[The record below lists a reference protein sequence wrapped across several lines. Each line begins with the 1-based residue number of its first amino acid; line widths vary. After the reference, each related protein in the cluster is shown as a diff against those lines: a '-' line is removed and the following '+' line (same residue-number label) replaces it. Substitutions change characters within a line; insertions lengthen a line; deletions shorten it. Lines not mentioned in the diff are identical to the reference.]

1 MSDIEAYN
9 TSVIESLIDLSKLQE
24 SLGYTFNDNRNLVQS
39 LVHRSYLN
47 DRDHLPQI
55 TEHNERLEFLG
66 DAVLELVVTDYL
78 YGKLQ
83 EDEGVMTSLRS
94 SLVNYKIIG
103 EVGQKLG
110 LDEMI
115 LLSRGEKEE
124 LGKARLSIVA
134 DCVEAVIGAMYIDG
148 GIQPCI
154 DFIHRFILIFL
165 PDIVANQTYK
175 DHKTMLQEYC
185 QKHTKITPHY
195 RVIATEGKDH
205 EKTFTIGLWIG
216 VEKISEGVGRSK
228 QDAETAAAEKG
239 LEVLKVRYGALVS
252 N

>member
-1 MSDIEAYN
+1 MADK
-9 TSVIESLIDLSKLQE
+9 SKLFSIVD
-24 SLGYTFNDNRNLVQS
+24 SLPLDEIQSQIRYTFNDPHQLVKS
-39 LVHRSYLN
+39 LVHRSYIN
-47 DRDHLPQI
+47 EKDHDPEI

-78 YGKLQ
+78 YDKLFVT
-83 EDEGVMTSLRS
+83 EGVMTSLRS

-110 LDEMI
+110 LDTVI

-134 DCVEAVIGAMYIDG
+134 DCVEAVIGAIYKDG
-148 GIQPCI
+148 GIEPCI
-154 DFIHRFILIFL
+154 EFIHHFIIVSL
-165 PDIVANQTYK
+165 PDIISNQTYK
-175 DHKTMLQEYC
+175 DPKTIMQEFC
-185 QKHTKITPHY
+185 QKYTKITPHY
-195 RVIATEGKDH
+195 RVISTEGKDH

-228 QDAETAAAEKG
+228 QDAETEAAQAG
-239 LEVLKVRYGALVS
+239 LEVMKAKYEGGVT
-252 N
+252 